1 MTIPFGVATTAF
13 LFTSINKAKAA
24 SIGEIIT
31 QKRGILFNEKVIEG
45 GGSWEVTKDFF
56 EVWGKI
62 GDILTAIIDW
72 LIKLPENLPQYS
84 IDLLSKIYELLTVT
98 VLHTPL
104 FLFNNSFIKDTSL
117 VFAGVSILIV
127 TILTMIEG
135 IKKMLKKKNTDI
147 KQIVKRYSLSIIGA
161 GFAPFLFEKSFELI
175 NQLTNAISKIGATE
189 ISNFNLFSKIQ
200 IPLTNIGFLDTIL
213 LLGFDV
219 VVIALLIPIILQ
231 TGRRYWDLMCL
242 SALTPLSLTAWIFD
256 DYKHYFS
263 KWWSNVKL
271 LAQTQLIYAIY
282 ICLMGVFIFG
292 TANVVTGVGLI
303 CKMLVIIGGLT
314 RMTNVP
320 QFVKSRVDT
329 GNDIE
334 DSWTG
339 ALKSYKDVYDTVTLK
354 KLKST
359 AFLTKKSEE
368 NLKNVQKL
376 RKKHGQRY
384 VKGLS

>member
-1 MTIPFGVATTAF
+1 MVRKTFLKRISIPFGVASTAF

-24 SIGEIIT
+24 SLSEIIT
-31 QKRGILFNEKVIEG
+31 QKRGILINEKVIEG
-45 GGSWEVTKDFF
+45 GGSWEGTKEFF

-62 GDILTAIIDW
+62 GDVLVSITDW
-72 LIKLPENLPQYS
+72 LINLPSNLPHYS
-84 IDLLSKIYELLTVT
+84 VELLSKIYELLTVT

-117 VFAGVSILIV
+117 VFAGISILIV
-127 TILTMIEG
+127 TILTMVEG
-135 IKKMLKKKNTDI
+135 IKKMLKKKNTDVKKI
-147 KQIVKRYSLSIIGA
+147 LKRYSLSIVGA

-175 NQLTNAISKIGATE
+175 NELTKAISKIGANE
-189 ISNFNLFSKIQ
+189 ISGFNLFSKIQ
-200 IPLTNIGFLDTIL
+200 IPLMNIGFLDTL
-213 LLGFDV
+213 LLLAFDV
-219 VVIALLIPIILQ
+219 IVVALLIPIILQ

-256 DYKHYFS
+256 DYKHYFN

-292 TANVVTGVGLI
+292 TANIVTGVGLI
-303 CKMLVIIGGLT
+303 AKFLVIIGGLA

-320 QFVKSRVDT
+320 SFVKSRVDT

-334 DSWTG
+334 DSLFGSVKT
-339 ALKSYKDVYDTVTLK
+339 AKDVYDTVTLK
-354 KLKST
+354 KLKT
-359 AFLTKKSEE
+359 LKFLKE
-368 NLKNVQKL
+368 
-376 RKKHGQRY
+376 RK
-384 VKGLS
+384 